1 MSFQS
6 FIIQEDLRAE
16 HAERFILYQE
26 RYNAEVLID
35 LKKWLESDWTKAVSS
50 LSKKHKI
57 TDADSQMALLQNDNA
72 TTALTIESKDEKITS
87 PRHREPVLVSP
98 SVKIPLL
105 YKKEERDLIT
115 KALLDVAEGSIK
127 DVTHQWREIFRVERR
142 GRATP
147 WFKIVRDLDEIRFQL
162 ALTDGSQEM
171 YKTLYTVRVEYGKV
185 GSKLKDFDRIYLISL
200 I

>member
-26 RYNAEVLID
+26 RYNTEVFLD
-35 LKKWLESDWTKAVSS
+35 LKKWLESDWTKEVNS

-57 TDADSQMALLQNDNA
+57 TAEEIQSAQLQNENA
-72 TTALTIESKDEKITS
+72 TIALTVVSSDEKITS
-87 PRHREPVLVSP
+87 PRHREPVQVSP
-98 SVKIPLL
+98 SVKIPFL

-115 KALLDVAEGSIK
+115 KDILDKAELVIG
-127 DVTHQWREIFRVERR
+127 DVTHQWREIFRVEKK

-147 WFKIVRDLDEIRFQL
+147 WFKVVRDKDEIRFQL
-162 ALTDGSQEM
+162 ALSDGGQEM
-171 YKTLYTVRVEYGKV
+171 YKTLYAIRVEYGKP
-185 GSKLKDFDRIYLISL
+185 GSKTRDFDRIYLISL

>member
-1 MSFQS
+1 MSLQS

-16 HAERFILYQE
+16 HAERFILYQD
-26 RYNAEVLID
+26 RYNTEVLLD
-35 LKKWLESDWTKAVSS
+35 LKKWLESDWTKAVNS

-57 TDADSQMALLQNDNA
+57 TDDNVQMAMLQNSNA
-72 TTALTIESKDEKITS
+72 TTSLSVESRDEKITS
-87 PRHREPVLVSP
+87 PRHREPILVSP

-115 KALLDVAEGSIK
+115 KELLDKAENTIK
-127 DVTHQWREIFRVERR
+127 DVTHQWREIFRVERK

-147 WFKIVRDLDEIRFQL
+147 WFKIVKDRDEIRFQL

-171 YKTLYTVRVEYGKV
+171 YKTLYAIRVEYGKV